1 VYVRVR
7 LIIFDA
13 LWFGGDFAGQVQSL
27 QECLLFSEMQ
37 NVQHINSCWSSLGIW
52 KRSLCVIVY
61 FCCGKVQLASKHW
74 KSGKIL

>member
-27 QECLLFSEMQ
+27 Q
-37 NVQHINSCWSSLGIW
+37 
-52 KRSLCVIVY
+52 
-61 FCCGKVQLASKHW
+61 
-74 KSGKIL
+74 

>member
-1 VYVRVR
+1 MIFTELMFFRFFYLVVYVRVR

-37 NVQHINSCWSSLGIW
+37 NVQHINSCWSSLGI
-52 KRSLCVIVY
+52 
-61 FCCGKVQLASKHW
+61 
-74 KSGKIL
+74 